1 MKLVR
6 HSISALITALA
17 IAPATVSAQSL
28 SKEITVDRDIVL
40 THREANRLTTLPR
53 VTLPALERPNLS
65 FANYTAS
72 SDITND
78 LETLPP
84 VNYDIKL
91 PADPY
96 RGYIMAGYFPLQR
109 VNLSAGYRI
118 IDTRRV
124 QLSALLQYN

>member
-28 SKEITVDRDIVL
+28 SQEITVDRDIVL

-96 RGYIMAGYFPLQR
+96 
-109 VNLSAGYRI
+109 
-118 IDTRRV
+118 
-124 QLSALLQYN
+124 